1 MHIQFVFVVKFRQG
15 LISKTWKE
23 ELHKYITGIVQHYD
37 HKMICINSMPDH
49 VHMLIGMRP
58 SQSASDLM
66 REVKSYS
73 SKWINERKLTM
84 GRFEWQSG
92 YGGFCYSKRDIPNVI
107 NYIQKQEEHHR
118 QITLRAEYEELL
130 KEHEVDYKEQFI
142 FQDVA

>member
-1 MHIQFVFVVKFRQG
+1 MARKKF
-15 LISKTWKE
+15 E
-23 ELHKYITGIVQHYD
+23 DLHKYITGIVQHYD

-49 VHMLIGMRP
+49 VHMLVGMRP

-73 SKWINERKLTM
+73 TKWINDRNLAK

-92 YGGFCYSKRDIPNVI
+92 FGGFAYSKRDIPNVV
-107 NYIQKQEEHHR
+107 NYIKNQEDHHR
-118 QITLRAEYEELL
+118 KKSFKAEYEALL
-130 KEHEVDYKEQFI
+130 KEHEVDYQERFI